1 MICGRQVTLGIYT
14 LVEGNTL
21 TASTA
26 FPALTLLDTL
36 RQPLQEF
43 PRMLTMVLVEGR
55 VSLERLNAFM
65 NEADIVEYVKR
76 GPAVVADARCIDIR
90 GAARARPR
98 CRFAPQLI
106 HFIPD
111 SLTCSVPLF
120 LKRQCERSLGATFR
134 WAPGNKVWEVK
145 GAARKL
151 VVNL

>member
-1 MICGRQVTLGIYT
+1 MLCGRQVTLGIYT

-98 CRFAPQLI
+98 CTTAYPLHTRFANM
-106 HFIPD
+106 FGA
-111 SLTCSVPLF
+111 SVSEATMRTEPRRHLP
-120 LKRQCERSLGATFR
+120 LGA
-134 WAPGNKVWEVK
+134 
-145 GAARKL
+145 RKQG
-151 VVNL
+151 VGSQGCC